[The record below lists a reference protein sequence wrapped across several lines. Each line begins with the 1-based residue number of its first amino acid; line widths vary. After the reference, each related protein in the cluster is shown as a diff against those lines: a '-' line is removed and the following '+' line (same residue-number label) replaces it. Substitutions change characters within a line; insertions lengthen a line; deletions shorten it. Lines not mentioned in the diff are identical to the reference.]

1 MKKLFRVRFHANPWD
16 YRSVIWPVK
25 YPYWC
30 SGYGDDYS
38 IVVAY
43 VDSKATLL
51 KQWPEATEIEMIPTD
66 KVEFSDRFTRPD
78 WFKEQEDK

>member
-1 MKKLFRVRFHANPWD
+1 MIRARFKANPDD

-38 IVVAY
+38 IVVAF
-43 VDSKATLL
+43 VENLKQLK
-51 KQWPEATEIEMIPTD
+51 KQWPEAEDIDFEEVE
-66 KVEFSDRFTRPD
+66 KVEFTERFAKPD
-78 WFKEQEDK
+78 WYKE